1 MNWEVMGALGEIIG
15 GLGVVLSLLYL
26 ARQIVDNTL
35 SNQSAAI
42 NSLTEQIMSVTIVD
56 KESGKLFHSGLKSL
70 EALSDEERLI
80 FVQRVTAIF
89 LIWFNAYL
97 QHKRKLIPDE
107 FFNTFEGDIA
117 SYFQHPGIVDAWQLI
132 KLGFPPT
139 YVRYVNQSSQLEAH
153 VDYLAAT
160 TTAALSAD

>member
-26 ARQIVDNTL
+26 ARQITDNTL

-42 NSLTEQIMSVTIVD
+42 NSLTEQIMTVTLLD
-56 KESGKLFHSGLKSL
+56 KQSGSLFNNGLKSL
-70 EALSDEERLI
+70 ETLDDEERLI

-89 LIWFNAYL
+89 LIWFNAHL

-107 FFNTFEGDIA
+107 FFDTFKGDIA

-132 KLGFPPT
+132 KPGFPPT
-139 YVRYVNQSSQLEAH
+139 YVRYVDQSARLEAQ
-153 VDYLAAT
+153 VDYLAKT
-160 TTAALSAD
+160 PPAALSSG

>member
-1 MNWEVMGALGEIIG
+1 MNWEIMGALGEIIG

-26 ARQIVDNTL
+26 ARQISDNTL

-56 KESGKLFHSGLKSL
+56 KESGRLFHNGLQSMETLKN
-70 EALSDEERLI
+70 EERLI

-89 LIWFNAYL
+89 LVWFNAHL
-97 QHKRKLIPDE
+97 QHQRKLIPDE

-132 KLGFPPT
+132 KPGFPPT
-139 YVRYVNQSSQLEAH
+139 YVRYVDQSSQLETE
-153 VDYLAAT
+153 VDYLAKT
-160 TTAALSAD
+160 TVQALPAD